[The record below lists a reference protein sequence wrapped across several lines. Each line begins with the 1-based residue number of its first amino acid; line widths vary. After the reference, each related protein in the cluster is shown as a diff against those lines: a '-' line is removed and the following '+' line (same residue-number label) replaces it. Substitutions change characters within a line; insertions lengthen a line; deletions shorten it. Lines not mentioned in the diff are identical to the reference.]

1 MKWLPLLM
9 VSVLLLVFLVPVT
22 PLREQFKVRDI
33 DNNQNLYAPS
43 PGPGSGAVIEE
54 PPEDA
59 PAPGLMMNGPKE
71 AEDLHRR
78 DMFERLAKYFEP
90 KLPVDDL
97 VFE

>member
-22 PLREQFKVRDI
+22 PLRERFEVRDI
-33 DNNQNLYAPS
+33 DNNQNLYNP
-43 PGPGSGAVIEE
+43 PPGAVIEE

-90 KLPVDDL
+90 KLPEDDL

>member
-1 MKWLPLLM
+1 M
-9 VSVLLLVFLVPVT
+9 S
-22 PLREQFKVRDI
+22 
-33 DNNQNLYAPS
+33 
-43 PGPGSGAVIEE
+43 E

-78 DMFERLAKYFEP
+78 DVSERLAKYFEP
-90 KLPVDDL
+90 KLPEDDL

>member
-1 MKWLPLLM
+1 MTWLPLLLL
-9 VSVLLLVFLVPVT
+9 SLILLLLFVPVT
-22 PLREQFKVRDI
+22 PLRLRLPLSLSFLERF
-33 DNNQNLYAPS
+33 QNTPDCPVNEPMS
-43 PGPGSGAVIEE
+43 E

-78 DMFERLAKYFEP
+78 DVSERLAKYFEP
-90 KLPVDDL
+90 KLPEDDL

>member
-1 MKWLPLLM
+1 MKWIPLLI
-9 VSVLLLVFLVPVT
+9 VSFLLLVFLVPVT
-22 PLREQFKVRDI
+22 PILERFEGR
-33 DNNQNLYAPS
+33 YAP
-43 PGPGSGAVIEE
+43 PPGAVIEE

-90 KLPVDDL
+90 KLPEDDL
-97 VFE
+97 IFE